1 MVLIMIIGILAVCG
15 GLFLLIKKM
24 KKILGIAAIA
34 VGAVFMLFGLF
45 SIVFGD
51 DPDDN
56 NKPVSTEQPRSPID
70 SSFIDVNNVEGL
82 QTEDN
87 KISLNTGYA
96 SISIEPDDTGK
107 LDANENPS
115 VLHPEDKITGV
126 TEDGIQWS
134 SSKKD
139 GTAPIHMNVNGKP
152 VSAKVNAKADSKTGS
167 KDKADTG
174 KAAAAVAKVVNTGYK
189 KGTDNYDHNYSI
201 WYVEVAR
208 CLVYYPS
215 QLKISAVYE
224 DNSLLFKD
232 TMSEAYLRVT
242 LDENNYSC
250 MDDVESFIA
259 NTEYNHV
266 LASGTDWY
274 SCEYS
279 NKDKTE
285 FTVTGLGQLFA
296 VNVSLTYENK
306 YSFVFEELRKL
317 IKCKFIEDGIWVS
330 NARVNTT
337 GKKVPVLQNKYA
349 NGLSWNRTSWYFGNW
364 DCVMYYPD
372 VFIKAYSGDN
382 GCEYFTDPV
391 TGAYIEM
398 RRSGFEGTL
407 NDITSK
413 YDFFDYDIDGEYS
426 VRGSLDTSSG
436 TEYHYVAIRDGYEYH
451 ATMYVSKQYE
461 ELYSRPANDL
471 SVALPG
477 EDISSIEMQDIYFS
491 KYNCYITVPLQFRRT
506 GNSGDSYYYRDSF
519 NDMEMSV
526 KFVELTAATDTGD
539 IFDMFEVVAD
549 DEDIAVGNNIVKWHN
564 QNGLNIGCLGAHYS
578 CLLEMTYPNA
588 ATAYQNTWKRMS
600 IRFEEKAK
608 AVTPADRVEKDIRT
622 AKVAAKVA
630 EAQVIAGITPV
641 PTAAPT
647 PVITDSPDAPEATA
661 TPTPVPV
668 NADKPAATPIVAEPV
683 KHELPQN
690 TDWMSDSVEN
700 VVLWYKDYDDYK
712 AVATTAETWF
722 KSEMGGTF
730 FADEYKFLVLAN
742 INAILRYN
750 EYKVDISND
759 WLAYDGIDQVEKV
772 LEKWYYSNPPESSQL
787 GAGITS
793 VFEAY
798 CQVLNMDIP
807 DYVSNAPVPP
817 EVSEEKVSDS
827 ERPVPTTA
835 PTSGATV
842 TPETVVPDGNDNKT
856 DYTGLLV
863 GIWDLQEAGME
874 VPECDRFVIYENGV
888 WIGAAYGE
896 PVRKGVIS
904 VLSPDGYLLGV
915 ELYNPDASY
924 YMKLTYTG
932 SNTLQTGNSA
942 YILSDDDP
950 HESGFD
956 SYIDGN
962 GTNNGTS
969 DDHTVTGSNP
979 IAQRVGRDTVYED
992 IAYSLRVD
1000 LLGETDGTEMYG
1012 NISRLSYY
1020 HMIEQDFYDFIDG
1033 VFAPEIKEF
1042 VKALESVG
1050 ITYRDEIIIEVGWPA
1065 YAYSG
1070 VLEGYEEYGALT
1082 VIISCLGEDEVDVC
1096 WTFEN
1101 RSNMPTLPGEMMI
1114 SDTFCEVTKY
1124 RCPDFDYDSE
1134 YEYNTRLMWYAAEYA
1149 DTLYSHTID
1158 RMKYYDYA
1166 DSDQYYYLFTG
1177 EDMGVDSWFGLA
1189 LCTSD
1194 SAGSLDV
1201 VAQTFSGYD
1210 TEKSDWYLS
1219 DNLSGDWEMD
1229 ENYR

>member
-1 MVLIMIIGILAVCG
+1 MVLIMIFGILAVCG
-15 GLFLLIKKM
+15 GLFLFIKM

-34 VGAVFMLFGLF
+34 VGVVFMLFGLF
-45 SIVFGD
+45 LIVFGD

-56 NKPVSTEQPRSPID
+56 NKPVPTEQPRSLID
-70 SSFIDVNNVEGL
+70 SSFIDVNNVEGM

-87 KISLNTGYA
+87 KISLDTGYA

-451 ATMYVSKQYE
+451 ATMYVSKQYA
-461 ELYSRPANDL
+461 ELYSKPANDL

-519 NDMEMSV
+519 NDMEMTVEFV
-526 KFVELTAATDTGD
+526 KLTAATDTGD

-549 DEDIAVGNNIVKWHN
+549 DEDITVGNNIVKWHN

-588 ATAYQNTWKRMS
+588 ATAYQNTWNRMS

-647 PVITDSPDAPEATA
+647 PVIADSPDAPEATA

-668 NADKPAATPIVAEPV
+668 IADKPAATPIVAEPV
-683 KHELPQN
+683 KHEMPQN

-759 WLAYDGIDQVEKV
+759 WLAYDGIDQVEEV

-807 DYVSNAPVPP
+807 DYVSNAPAPP

-842 TPETVVPDGNDNKT
+842 TPEPVVPG
-856 DYTGLLV
+856 
-863 GIWDLQEAGME
+863 
-874 VPECDRFVIYENGV
+874 
-888 WIGAAYGE
+888 
-896 PVRKGVIS
+896 
-904 VLSPDGYLLGV
+904 
-915 ELYNPDASY
+915 
-924 YMKLTYTG
+924 
-932 SNTLQTGNSA
+932 
-942 YILSDDDP
+942 
-950 HESGFD
+950 
-956 SYIDGN
+956 GN

-979 IAQRVGRDTVYED
+979 IARRVGRDTEYED

-1020 HMIEQDFYDFIDG
+1020 DMIEQDFYDFYEG

-1050 ITYRDEIIIEVGWPA
+1050 ITYRNSISIDVGWPA
-1065 YAYSG
+1065 YVYSG

-1082 VIISCLGEDEVDVC
+1082 VIISCYGEDKVDVC

-1101 RSNMPTLPGEMMI
+1101 RSNMPTLPGEILM
-1114 SDTFCEVTKY
+1114 SDSFCEVHG
-1124 RCPDFDYDSE
+1124 CPEFDDESE
-1134 YEYNTRLMWYAAEYA
+1134 YVYNTRLMWYAADYA
-1149 DTLYSHTID
+1149 YTLYSHTID

-1189 LCTSD
+1189 LCTAD

-1201 VAQTFSGYD
+1201 VAQTVFGYD
-1210 TEKSDWYLS
+1210 TEETDWYLS
-1219 DNLSGDWEMD
+1219 DNLSGDWERD
-1229 ENYR
+1229 ENY

>member
-15 GLFLLIKKM
+15 GLFLFIKM
-24 KKILGIAAIA
+24 KKILGIAVIA

-45 SIVFGD
+45 LIVFDD

-56 NKPVSTEQPRSPID
+56 NKPVPTEQPRSLID

-87 KISLNTGYA
+87 KISLDTGYA
-96 SISIEPDDTGK
+96 SISIEPDDAGK

-139 GTAPIHMNVNGKP
+139 GTAPIHMNLNGKP

-337 GKKVPVLQNKYA
+337 GKKVPFLQNKYA

-398 RRSGFEGTL
+398 RRCGFEGTI

-426 VRGSLDTSSG
+426 VRGSLDTLSG

-461 ELYSRPANDL
+461 KLYSKPANDL

-519 NDMEMSV
+519 NDMEMTV
-526 KFVELTAATDTGD
+526 EFVELTAATDTGD

-588 ATAYQNTWKRMS
+588 ATAYQNTWNRMS

-608 AVTPADRVEKDIRT
+608 AVTLADRVEKDIRT

-668 NADKPAATPIVAEPV
+668 IADKPAATPIVAEPV

-722 KSEMGGTF
+722 KSEMCGTF

-759 WLAYDGIDQVEKV
+759 WLAYDGIDQVEEV

-787 GAGITS
+787 GVGITS

-807 DYVSNAPVPP
+807 DYVSNAPAPP
-817 EVSEEKVSDS
+817 EVSEEKVSDI

-842 TPETVVPDGNDNKT
+842 TPEPVVPGGNDNKT
-856 DYTGLLV
+856 DYTG
-863 GIWDLQEAGME
+863 
-874 VPECDRFVIYENGV
+874 
-888 WIGAAYGE
+888 
-896 PVRKGVIS
+896 
-904 VLSPDGYLLGV
+904 
-915 ELYNPDASY
+915 
-924 YMKLTYTG
+924 
-932 SNTLQTGNSA
+932 SNTLQTGDSA

-950 HESGFD
+950 HKSGFD
-956 SYIDGN
+956 SYIDG
-962 GTNNGTS
+962 NGTS

-1020 HMIEQDFYDFIDG
+1020 DMIEQDLYDFYDGI
-1033 VFAPEIKEF
+1033 FAPEIKEF

-1050 ITYRDEIIIEVGWPA
+1050 ITYRNVISIDVGWPA
-1065 YAYSG
+1065 YVYSG

-1082 VIISCLGEDEVDVC
+1082 VIISCYGEDKVDVC

-1101 RSNMPTLPGEMMI
+1101 RSNMPTLPGEILMAD
-1114 SDTFCEVTKY
+1114 SFCEVHG
-1124 RCPDFDYDSE
+1124 CPEFDDESE
-1134 YEYNTRLMWYAAEYA
+1134 YVYNTRLMWYAADYA
-1149 DTLYSHTID
+1149 YTLYSHTID

-1189 LCTSD
+1189 LCTAD

-1201 VAQTFSGYD
+1201 VAQTVFGYD
-1210 TEKSDWYLS
+1210 TEETDWYLS
-1219 DNLSGDWEMD
+1219 DNLSGDWERD
-1229 ENYR
+1229 ENYQ